1 MTTEDVRR
9 VDMKVE
15 VLVLPVADVE
25 RAKEFYGRLGW
36 RPDETPPGVVQF
48 TPHGSACSVQFGAA
62 LTDAEPGSAKGYLV
76 VADLVAARDALVAA
90 GVEVGEIFHVGRG
103 GREAGL
109 DPDRGTYRSRATFAD
124 PDGNQWLLQEV
135 TSRLPG
141 RVDPAEATFSSAGDL
156 AAALRRAEAAHG
168 EHEKRTGERDENWP
182 DWYAAYIV
190 AERTGTELPT

>member
-1 MTTEDVRR
+1 M
-9 VDMKVE
+9 DMKVE
-15 VLVLPVADVE
+15 VLVLPVGDVE
-25 RAKEFYGRLGW
+25 RAKEFYERLGW
-36 RPDETPPGVVQF
+36 RLDPTPPGVVQF
-48 TPHGSACSVQFGAA
+48 TPPGSACSVQFGEG

-76 VADLVAARDALVAA
+76 VADIVAARDALLAA
-90 GVEVGEIFHVGRG
+90 GVEVGEIFHDGPG

-109 DPDRGTYRSRATFAD
+109 DPDRGTYRSRTTFAD
-124 PDGNQWLLQEV
+124 PDGNQWLLREI

-168 EHEKRTGERDENWP
+168 EHEKRTGERDVNWP
-182 DWYAAYIV
+182 DWYAEYMV

>member
-9 VDMKVE
+9 VDMKIE

-25 RAKEFYGRLGW
+25 RTKEFYGRLGW
-36 RPDETPPGVVQF
+36 RLDATSPGVVRF
-48 TPHGSACSVQFGAA
+48 TPPGSACSVQFGEA
-62 LTDAEPGSAKGYLV
+62 LTDAEPGSGKGYLV
-76 VADLVAARDALVAA
+76 VADIVAARDALMAA
-90 GVEVGEIFHVGRG
+90 GVTVEEIFHDGPG

-109 DPDRGTYRSRATFAD
+109 DADRGMYRPRATFAD
-124 PDGNQWLLQEV
+124 PDGNQWLLQENR
-135 TSRLPG
+135 SRLPG

-168 EHEKRTGERDENWP
+168 EHEKRTGERDINWP
-182 DWYAAYIV
+182 DWYAEYMI